1 MSSKGVSGQRRR
13 GAALEAAILEAGWD
27 QLIEAGYERFTIE
40 AVAARAQAARSVL
53 YRRWP
58 SRVEL
63 LKAVVQHRGE
73 VDRIPVPDT
82 GNLRGDVLA
91 LLTEFNKRRS
101 RAVGLLAARLGAY
114 FDEAQ
119 GSLRELYDAFVAEGP
134 SAMEAVVQRAIERG
148 ELTSVPP
155 PRVVSL
161 PVDLVRHELLMTMA
175 EVPAETIREIVDDVF
190 LPLVRGPRGSA
201 G

>member
-1 MSSKGVSGQRRR
+1 MSSKGVPVQRRR
-13 GAALEAAILEAGWD
+13 GAALEAAILDAGWD
-27 QLIEAGYERFTIE
+27 QLLEAGYEGFTVD
-40 AVAARAQAARSVL
+40 AVASRAHAARSVL

-58 SRVEL
+58 SRLEL
-63 LKAVVQHRGE
+63 LKAVIRHRGT

-82 GNLRGDVLA
+82 GSLRGDVLA
-91 LLTEFNKRRS
+91 LLTEFTKRRA
-101 RAVGLLAARLGAY
+101 RTVGLIAARLGAY

-119 GSLRELYDAFVAEGP
+119 GSFKELYDAFVAEGP
-134 SAMEAVVQRAIERG
+134 SAMDTVVARAIERG